1 MEHLINMLRRHEGV
15 KSHAYRCSENFITVA
30 VGRNIDP
37 EGGLGLS
44 DDEIDYLLANDI
56 RRCKAELEE
65 NFDWYKDLDSV
76 RQDALIDF
84 NFNVGLTTF
93 LKFKKFIAAMK
104 KGDWSTAAKELL
116 SSKYAQQVGARADE
130 IAAMIKTG
138 DYQQANG

>member
-65 NFDWYKDLDSV
+65 NFEWYKDLDSV
-76 RQDALIDF
+76 RQDALVDF

-104 KGDWSTAAKELL
+104 KGDWNAAAKELL
-116 SSKYAQQVGARADE
+116 SSKYAKQVGARADE